1 MKSVL
6 VDTSVWVA
14 HFKQHNES
22 LTRMLEMDMAM
33 THPMVLGEIACG
45 TPPDRARTLLDLADL
60 RPAQQASLREV
71 MAFMERESIYG
82 IGCGLIELMLL
93 ASVLITPDTE
103 LWTLDK
109 RLAALAQRFG
119 VLHEPTLH

>member
-1 MKSVL
+1 MKNVL

-14 HFKQHNES
+14 HFKLRNEP
-22 LTRMLEMDMAM
+22 LTRLLEMDRAM
-33 THPMVLGEIACG
+33 MHPMVLGEIACG

-60 RPAQQASLREV
+60 KPVQQASLLEV

-82 IGCGLIELMLL
+82 IGCGLIDLMLL
-93 ASVLITPDTE
+93 ASTLITPDSE

-109 RLAALAQRFG
+109 RLATLAQRFG
-119 VLHEPTLH
+119 VLHEPKLH

>member
-1 MKSVL
+1 MKNVL

-22 LTRMLEMDMAM
+22 LTRLLEMDRAM

-45 TPPDRARTLLDLADL
+45 TPPDRARTLVDLASL
-60 RPAQQASLREV
+60 RPTQQASLREV
-71 MAFMERESIYG
+71 MDFIEREKIYG
-82 IGCGLIELMLL
+82 TGCGLIDLVLL
-93 ASVLITPDTE
+93 ASALMTPGIE

-109 RLAALAQRFG
+109 RLSELAQRFG

>member
-14 HFKQHNES
+14 HFKQYNEA
-22 LTRMLEMDMAM
+22 LTRLLEMDRAM

-82 IGCGLIELMLL
+82 IGCGLIDLMLL

>member
-6 VDTSVWVA
+6 VDTSVWVT
-14 HFKQHNES
+14 HFKQYNEA
-22 LTRMLEMDMAM
+22 LTRLLEMDRAM

-82 IGCGLIELMLL
+82 IGCGLIDLMLL

>member
-14 HFKQHNES
+14 HFKQHNEA
-22 LTRMLEMDMAM
+22 LTRLLEMDRAM

-45 TPPDRARTLLDLADL
+45 TPPDRARTLVDLADL
-60 RPAQQASLREV
+60 RPVQQASLREV
-71 MAFMERESIYG
+71 MEFIEREKIYG
-82 IGCGLIELMLL
+82 IGCGLIDLILL
-93 ASVLITPDTE
+93 ASALMTPSIE

-109 RLAALAQRFG
+109 RLSKLAQRFG

>member
-1 MKSVL
+1 MKNVL

-22 LTRMLEMDMAM
+22 LTRLLEMDRAM

-45 TPPDRARTLLDLADL
+45 TPPDRARTLVDLASL
-60 RPAQQASLREV
+60 RPTQQASLREV
-71 MAFMERESIYG
+71 MDFIEREKIYG
-82 IGCGLIELMLL
+82 TGCGLIDLILL
-93 ASVLITPDTE
+93 ASALMTPGIE

-109 RLAALAQRFG
+109 RLSELAQRFG